1 MKIFTVAMQ
10 KGGQA
15 KSLFATQFAFCL
27 AEIAKKRVAF
37 IDADEQ
43 GSSTYTLRSFEAGNR
58 AYQFFGGEPVK
69 LNGDGSSSEGGEG
82 GSITLF
88 SADKDHLRLVEKMD
102 DQIKLD
108 ANKKVVLPEMAVN
121 LRARLEE
128 ISDRFDWCVI
138 DTPGSNSKVPN
149 ASLIAA
155 DYVLVPCTVDAY
167 SLPVANEMLTR
178 IRAVQQH
185 LNPKLKLVG
194 LLPMRFKANDREMV
208 NHLKQLLTFQK
219 DTVLRTKISDRSA
232 FPYAADHGIPVWKVD
247 RSAAREAAKELREA
261 FDVIGTKVGG
271 F

>member
-1 MKIFTVAMQ
+1 MKIIAFANQ

-15 KSLFATQFAFCL
+15 KSLISTQFAFCL
-27 AEIAKKRVAF
+27 AELAEKRVAF

-43 GSSTYTLRSFEAGNR
+43 SSSTYTLRAFEAGNR

-69 LNGDGSSSEGGEG
+69 VNGGDSP
-82 GSITLF
+82 ITLF

-102 DQIKLD
+102 DQIKMD
-108 ANKKVVLPEMAVN
+108 ANRKVILPEMATN
-121 LRARLEE
+121 LRARLDE

-149 ASLIAA
+149 ATLIAA
-155 DYVLVPCTVDAY
+155 DYVVVPCTIDAY
-167 SLPVANEMLTR
+167 ALPVANEMLTR

-185 LNPKLKLVG
+185 LNPKLKLIG
-194 LLPMRFKANDREMV
+194 LLPVRFKANDREMV
-208 NHLKQLLTFQK
+208 KHLKELLTFQK
-219 DTVLRTKISDRSA
+219 DTVLRAKIGDRSA

-247 RSAAREAAKELREA
+247 RSAAREAAKELREV
-261 FDVIGTKVGG
+261 FDVIGSKVGG